1 MLLRVVKAIIYLAL
15 EGIIDLLIVL
25 LLLLQVVCEVMKSSK
40 GTKPRTAH
48 VDQPFRGQTVPL
60 HVKNVWF
67 EFPLFQHSPCMSI
80 RDPALFSVCP
90 IDNIKNELSTNVT
103 SSMSAPYVPIATS

>member
-15 EGIIDLLIVL
+15 EGIIDLLIVP

-40 GTKPRTAH
+40 GTKPRKTHAH
-48 VDQPFRGQTVPL
+48 QPFRGQTVPL

-80 RDPALFSVCP
+80 RDPALFSVCL

-103 SSMSAPYVPIATS
+103 SSMSAPHVPNATS